1 MFEPEEDEDVRH
13 TRQIKERTQLA
24 GSFCPV
30 RADVLNAYVAGEMTA
45 DQLQGTGSP
54 VLIEMAGQLRP
65 DETVMDLLR
74 NPDFPDLYVAQ
85 MLAAI
90 DKLNREQM
98 RFFENREPDRP

>member
-1 MFEPEEDEDVRH
+1 MLEPEEDEGEA
-13 TRQIKERTQLA
+13 RQIKQRTQLA

-30 RADVLNAYVAGEMTA
+30 RADVLNAYVTGEMTA
-45 DQLQGTGSP
+45 DQLRGTGSP
-54 VLIEMAGQLRP
+54 VLIEMAGQLMP
-65 DETVMDLLR
+65 DETVIDLLR

-98 RFFENREPDRP
+98 RFFEDREPEHDQA